1 MLLEQIKLQGQTVIA
16 LQQQLLT
23 TRNEQETLG
32 PTNIEQ
38 RLPVT
43 TLEELELLNT
53 DAMTADICG
62 SLVIAFS
69 SSHDNKTSILCKILI
84 KLKLKSHEV
93 HAD

>member
-38 RLPVT
+38 RFAP
-43 TLEELELLNT
+43 
-53 DAMTADICG
+53 
-62 SLVIAFS
+62 
-69 SSHDNKTSILCKILI
+69 
-84 KLKLKSHEV
+84 
-93 HAD
+93 